1 MYHMIIH
8 ASRKSIKNLTQAK
21 LFVFCICIQ
30 INASYNNNMSSTAI
44 CTALHDTI
52 CQAIAESFAGIGI
65 QVTND
70 MITCDLARFNTAHDG
85 SVSCETTFS
94 LHGVENV
101 QRKPFQESVIKSQ
114 QCNAKL
120 QTLKVKF
127 KRPEKNVRFY
137 LKYGTPP
144 PRGAEAEAQ
153 V

>member
-1 MYHMIIH
+1 M
-8 ASRKSIKNLTQAK
+8 
-21 LFVFCICIQ
+21 
-30 INASYNNNMSSTAI
+30 SYNNNMSSTAI

-52 CQAIAESFAGIGI
+52 CSAIQAPFADVGIT
-65 QVTND
+65 VTND

-94 LHGVENV
+94 LHGIENV
-101 QRKPFQESVIKSQ
+101 ERKPFHEAVVKHQ
-114 QCNAKL
+114 QYNAKL

-144 PRGAEAEAQ
+144 PRGAEAEAPVQ